1 MARVEAEPRPSRRR
15 LHPLLHRS
23 GRLADVPGPT
33 EHATEAA
40 TATEATASTTP
51 PPGAAPVPPAEARQ
65 RWRLTFARDPVDAD
79 HVGRAVLDAW
89 QEALAGCGLPV
100 AGLEPGGGGR
110 ARIAFAAPLPA
121 AARGEAELVDLW
133 LLERRPLWAVREAL
147 AGRLP
152 AAHRWI
158 SAEDVW
164 LGEAALAGRVSAA
177 DWRIELGGADLD
189 PARIAEAVRSLIA
202 APSLPRT
209 RRKGATE
216 KTYDLRLLLD
226 GLDVDAAST
235 RPVVLRA
242 RTRFHPE
249 HGTGRPEE
257 VVAAIGESVGVA
269 IEIAALS
276 RIRLLLADDPPARAR
291 PTGLRRP

>member
-1 MARVEAEPRPSRRR
+1 M
-15 LHPLLHRS
+15 
-23 GRLADVPGPT
+23 
-33 EHATEAA
+33 
-40 TATEATASTTP
+40 
-51 PPGAAPVPPAEARQ
+51 
-65 RWRLTFARDPVDAD
+65 DAD

-89 QEALAGCGLPV
+89 QETLAGCGLPV
-100 AGLEPGGGGR
+100 TGLDPDGGGR

-121 AARGEAELVDLW
+121 AARGEAELVDVW

-152 AAHRWI
+152 AAHQWI

-189 PARIAEAVRSLIA
+189 RARIAEAARSLIA
-202 APSLPRT
+202 ARALPRI

-216 KTYDLRLLLD
+216 KRYDLRILLD
-226 GLDVDAAST
+226 GLEVEDTVDVDDSDADG
-235 RPVVLRA
+235 PVVVRT

-249 HGTGRPEE
+249 LGAGRPEE
-257 VVAAIGESVGVA
+257 VVAALGEAAGVA
-269 IEIAALS
+269 IEIVALA
-276 RIRLLLADDPPARAR
+276 RVRLLLAGDPPARAR
-291 PTGLRRP
+291 PRRAQALVIPAATETSDGRN